1 MNTLHLSSWR
11 IYRTRLWVPW
21 IWVEEEIKSTS
32 VTIQLCWLIF
42 RNSHLKWD
50 KFPFWKALEK
60 TVDYKRS
67 ANTHAAVSP
76 ELEPLP
82 PPTPHQ
88 LGLTR
93 DEINI
98 KGGAHESFKGQ
109 QTKMDK
115 DPLKRPKSHSRNPHP
130 PPATSSIPPAA
141 HITSSIPS
149 TENFTCFYH
158 FLGLRHRPL
167 LYYVHSEF
175 IYT

>member
-1 MNTLHLSSWR
+1 MNTLHLSIWR

-76 ELEPLP
+76 ELKPP
-82 PPTPHQ
+82 SHTPPTRT
-88 LGLTR
+88 TR

-98 KGGAHESFKGQ
+98 KGGAHELFKGQ
-109 QTKMDK
+109 QTKTDK
-115 DPLKRPKSHSRNPHP
+115 DPLKWPKSHSRNPHP
-130 PPATSSIPPAA
+130 IPQLQVFPPHRSHHFKYSL
-141 HITSSIPS
+141 HWKLHLL
-149 TENFTCFYH
+149 YH